1 MTTYLHVKDSNGSS
15 IQRLRGKNEKPIKVH
30 TYNVSDYDKIAGL
43 VKDKPDSSQVTSTGQ
58 TLTID
63 MVVSKQNLQGKI
75 MDQRRRKS
83 FEDNFGKKSL
93 KGKNV
98 YDKDRVITGGFIAF
112 WRSVDQAVKS
122 QKVP

>member
-1 MTTYLHVKDSNGSS
+1 MDLQFKDFAGRTKN
-15 IQRLRGKNEKPIKVH
+15 QLRCA
-30 TYNVSDYDKIAGL
+30 YNVSDYDQIAGL

-83 FEDNFGKKSL
+83 L
-93 KGKNV
+93 RGKNV
-98 YDKDRVITGGFIAF
+98 YDKDRIITGGFIAF

>member
-1 MTTYLHVKDSNGSS
+1 MDLQFKDFAGRTKN
-15 IQRLRGKNEKPIKVH
+15 QLRCA
-30 TYNVSDYDKIAGL
+30 YNVSDYDQLAGV

-75 MDQRRRKS
+75 MDQRRRKF

-93 KGKNV
+93 KGKNL

>member
-1 MTTYLHVKDSNGSS
+1 
-15 IQRLRGKNEKPIKVH
+15 
-30 TYNVSDYDKIAGL
+30 
-43 VKDKPDSSQVTSTGQ
+43 
-58 TLTID
+58 
-63 MVVSKQNLQGKI
+63 

-93 KGKNV
+93 KGKNL

>member
-1 MTTYLHVKDSNGSS
+1 MDLQFKDFAARTKN
-15 IQRLRGKNEKPIKVH
+15 QLRC

-43 VKDKPDSSQVTSTGQ
+43 VKDKPDSYQVTSTGQ
-58 TLTID
+58 TMTID
-63 MVVSKQNLQGKI
+63 MGVLNQYLQEKI

-98 YDKDRVITGGFIAF
+98 YDRDRIITGGFIAF

>member
-1 MTTYLHVKDSNGSS
+1 MDLQFKDFAARTKN
-15 IQRLRGKNEKPIKVH
+15 QLRC

-43 VKDKPDSSQVTSTGQ
+43 VKDKPDSSQVTSSGQ

-75 MDQRRRKS
+75 MDQRRRKIV
-83 FEDNFGKKSL
+83 EDNFGKKSL